1 MNMEFR
7 LRIATW
13 GELGTGAR
21 AVRQAVFVDE
31 QKVPPNLE
39 WDDHDED
46 CVQLLATDTSG
57 NAIGTGRL
65 LADGA
70 IGRIAILEAHRGH
83 GLGRAIMEALM
94 IEARRRGFTETYLT
108 AQTQAR
114 AFYEKL
120 GFAVAG
126 EEFLEAGIPHVTM
139 KRRLD

>member
-1 MNMEFR
+1 MEFS

-13 GELGTGAR
+13 KELGTGAR

-31 QKVPPNLE
+31 QQVPANLE
-39 WDDHDED
+39 WDDRDDD
-46 CVQLLATDTSG
+46 CVQLLATDANGS
-57 NAIGTGRL
+57 AIGTGRL

-70 IGRIAILEAHRGH
+70 IGRIAILAAHRGR
-83 GLGRAIMEALM
+83 GLGRAIMEAL
-94 IEARRRGFTETYLT
+94 ITEARRRGLTETYLT

-126 EEFLEAGIPHVTM
+126 EEFLEAGIPHITM
-139 KRRLD
+139 KRKLD

>member
-1 MNMEFR
+1 MSYN

-13 GELGTGAR
+13 KELGAGAR
-21 AVRQAVFVDE
+21 AVRQAVFIDE
-31 QKVPPNLE
+31 QKVPANLE
-39 WDDHDED
+39 WDDRDED
-46 CVQLLATDTSG
+46 CVQLLATDANG

-70 IGRIAILEAHRGH
+70 IGRIAILAAHRGH
-83 GLGRAIMEALM
+83 GLGRAIMEALLA
-94 IEARRRGFTETYLT
+94 EARRSGFTETYLT
-108 AQTQAR
+108 AQTQAK

-126 EEFLEAGIPHVTM
+126 EEFLEAGIPHVSM